1 MKSPKDF
8 GRIGL
13 GDNQKRGGDGDVQF
27 QKLLAHAQGG
37 DEIAKSNLCS
47 YVWKV
52 AHNRALNVTLPSVYE
67 QDDFA
72 QDVVVQFLKQLLLIQ
87 DLEKWLIRICY
98 GVRARAFRNYHQK
111 FLSLSEETSYGEAEQ
126 AIESKQL
133 TSLGL
138 SAALQNLKPLH
149 RKVIHLRYQDDL
161 PFAEIAKIMEM
172 SEGAVKTIFWRIKA
186 KLKRQL
192 VLTSGEGDTHG
203 PDSRRTQGIV
213 ARAPFGRDDSA

>member
-1 MKSPKDF
+1 MKFPKDF
-8 GRIGL
+8 VRIGL
-13 GDNQKRGGDGDVQF
+13 GDNQKCGGNGDIQL
-27 QKLLAHAQGG
+27 QKLLAHAQRG

-52 AHNRALNVTLPSVYE
+52 AYNRALSVTLPSVYD

-98 GVRARAFRNYHQK
+98 GVRARAFRNHNQK
-111 FLSLSEETSYGEAEQ
+111 FLTLSEDAFYGEAEQ
-126 AIESKQL
+126 AMESKQL

-138 SAALQNLKPLH
+138 SAALQDLKPLH

-161 PFAEIAKIMEM
+161 SFAEIAKIMEM
-172 SEGAVKTIFWRIKA
+172 SEGAVKTVFWRIKA
-186 KLKRQL
+186 NLKRQL
-192 VLTSGEGDTHG
+192 VFTSGEGNTHG
-203 PDSRRTQGIV
+203 TDSRRTQGIV
-213 ARAPFGRDDSA
+213 ARAPFGRGDTA